1 MKDIT
6 MKDIA
11 KICNVSIKTVS
22 RVVNGSSEV
31 KAETKEKIEK
41 VMQEHGYEANLLA
54 RGLKNKKTNTIIV
67 FIDNH
72 KQKYWGMWH
81 TKMLSSLFKEAKKEG
96 FKIVVTP
103 SSATGHLDD
112 ETDGFHLLAS
122 KMADGAILL
131 DNANHDIRFEFL
143 HKRNIPYVLAGQVSN
158 EEVTWVD
165 LDNHSIGRVGCEY
178 LIEKGYKKICLLLGQ
193 RQYHVNDLRAR
204 GFEEIAKEK
213 NIEYKIFYDVDSMEA
228 VHDTVNKVREDFE
241 YDALYISGSER
252 AVGAY
257 RALNEMSLKI
267 PEDVA
272 VLGIDNL
279 SICKHLYPAMS
290 VVDQHC
296 DIFAEKIINKLG
308 KLIRGEDIMGENHV
322 FIQNT
327 IIEREST

>member
-1 MKDIT
+1 MENIT

-11 KICNVSIKTVS
+11 RMCNVSIKTVS
-22 RVVNGSSEV
+22 RVINGSNEV
-31 KAETKEKIEK
+31 KADTKEKIEK
-41 VMQEHGYEANLLA
+41 VMQEYGYQANLLA

-72 KQKYWGMWH
+72 KEKYWGMWH
-81 TKMLSSLFKEAKKEG
+81 TQMLSNLFKEAKKEG
-96 FKIVVTP
+96 FKIVVSP

-131 DNANHDIRFEFL
+131 DNSNHDKRFEFL
-143 HKRNIPYVLAGQVSN
+143 HKRNIPYVLAGQVDN
-158 EEVTWVD
+158 EDITWVD
-165 LDNHSIGRVGCEY
+165 LDNFSIGKVGCEH
-178 LIEKGYKKICLLLGQ
+178 LVEKGYKKVCLLLGQ
-193 RQYHVNDLRAR
+193 QQFHVNELRAK
-204 GFEEIAKEK
+204 GFEEVAKQK
-213 NIEYKIFYDVDSMEA
+213 NIEYRIFYDIDSMEA
-228 VHDTVNKVREDFE
+228 VHDILKQVRGEFE

-257 RALNEMSLKI
+257 RVLFEMKLKI
-267 PEDVA
+267 PDDVA

-279 SICKHLYPAMS
+279 TICNYLCPAMS

-296 DIFAEKIINKLG
+296 DIFAKNIINKLG
-308 KLIRGEDIMGENHV
+308 KLIRGEKISGENHS
-322 FIQNT
+322 FIENT